1 MLDPTMRDSD
11 SDGYID
17 GLDEDPCNSELIPT
31 VEIPVLEPVDSDGD
45 GFSDDDE
52 IAAGTH
58 PNGPEDHPVA
68 YCAVDVDFDDA
79 IDDRIWLEPGMC
91 CGEAGSVVFDLDANV
106 LIDLRIAITSKSVKH
121 GDFDKDG
128 YEDDVRYTVEYILSN
143 YRTVQLHGIA
153 TIDDFNCDLVIDWVI
168 VQKK

>member
-1 MLDPTMRDSD
+1 
-11 SDGYID
+11 
-17 GLDEDPCNSELIPT
+17 
-31 VEIPVLEPVDSDGD
+31 
-45 GFSDDDE
+45 
-52 IAAGTH
+52 
-58 PNGPEDHPVA
+58 
-68 YCAVDVDFDDA
+68 
-79 IDDRIWLEPGMC
+79 MC

-128 YEDDVRYTVEYILSN
+128 YEDDVRYTIEYILSN
-143 YRTVQLHGIA
+143 YRIVQLHGIA